1 MKSEWSLSARYFML
15 TLIIAFLV
23 FVGYQI
29 RVLFR
34 PLILAGVIAYVFYP
48 LVVLTQQRFRL
59 TRKAASNI
67 VFFVS
72 LALMILLPILLVP
85 ILVKQTSE
93 IGQDIQQTLSQAQ
106 RYFAVPIYIGGI
118 PIDLAAM
125 IAQYRVSLSN
135 PLSSIS
141 QNPVS
146 LIRNTSRSTLWV
158 LIVFGGTYFF
168 MTEWESV
175 REGLVR
181 IAPEAYRPDIR
192 KLYFQIRQ
200 VWMAYLRGQLT
211 LMIIVAATFIVVWT
225 AIGLPG
231 SLYLGLLAGLLSIV
245 PDIGP
250 IAATALALA
259 VALLEGSYWL
269 PVNNF
274 IFGLIVVGL
283 YVVLIN
289 VEHIWLRPYIL
300 GRSVHLN
307 EVIVFVAIIAAV
319 IFSGILGAFIIV
331 PVLASLVVIWNYL
344 HARMLGLPPFL
355 DEVPA
360 APVPAPEQ
368 SGDSKVESVPARPSV
383 KKKSSK

>member
-1 MKSEWSLSARYFML
+1 MKSEWSLSARYF
-15 TLIIAFLV
+15 TLALVIAFMV

-48 LVVLTQQRFRL
+48 LVVLTQQRFKL
-59 TRKAASNI
+59 NRKAASNI

-72 LALMILLPILLVP
+72 LALMIFLPVLLVP

-118 PIDLAAM
+118 PIDFAAM

-146 LIRNTSRSTLWV
+146 LIRNTSRSTLWI
-158 LIVFGGTYFF
+158 LIIFGGTYFF
-168 MTEWESV
+168 MTEWEGV

-181 IAPEAYRPDIR
+181 IAPEPYRADIR
-192 KLYFQIRQ
+192 KLYSQIRQ

-211 LMIIVAATFIVVWT
+211 LMIIVAVTFIIVWT
-225 AIGLPG
+225 AIGLRG
-231 SLYLGLLAGLLSIV
+231 SLYLGLLAGLFSIV
-245 PDIGP
+245 PDVGP

-300 GRSVHLN
+300 GRSVHIN
-307 EVIVFVAIIAAV
+307 EVIVFVAIIAAI
-319 IFSGILGAFIIV
+319 IFSGILGAFIVV

-344 HARMLGLPPFL
+344 HARMLGLAPFR

-360 APVPAPEQ
+360 APVPDLERGDKSKPEFC
-368 SGDSKVESVPARPSV
+368 ARASIR
-383 KKKSSK
+383 

>member
-1 MKSEWSLSARYFML
+1 MKSEWSLSARYF
-15 TLIIAFLV
+15 TLVLAIVFLV

-29 RVLFR
+29 RGIFR

-48 LVVLTQQRFRL
+48 LVALLQRRFKL
-59 TRKAASNI
+59 TRRTTSNI
-67 VFFVS
+67 VYFVS
-72 LALMILLPILLVP
+72 LALMILLPIILVP

-106 RYFAVPIYIGGI
+106 QYFAVPIYIGGI
-118 PIDLAAM
+118 PIDLAGM
-125 IAQYRVSLSN
+125 IAQYKDSLTN

-141 QNPVS
+141 QDPVT
-146 LIRNTSRSTLWV
+146 LIRNTSRSTLWI
-158 LIVFGGTYFF
+158 LIVFGATYFF
-168 MTEWESV
+168 MTEWENV
-175 REGLVR
+175 REGLVG
-181 IAPEAYRPDIR
+181 IAPEAYRLDIR
-192 KLYFQIRQ
+192 KLYAQIRQ

-211 LMIIVAATFIVVWT
+211 LMIIVAVTFIVVWT

-231 SLYLGLLAGLLSIV
+231 SLYLGLLAGLFSIV

-300 GRSVHLN
+300 GRSVQMN
-307 EVIVFVAIIAAV
+307 EAVIFVAIIAAL
-319 IFSGILGAFIIV
+319 IFSGILGAFIII

-344 HARMLGLPPFL
+344 HARILGLPPFQ

-360 APVPAPEQ
+360 PPVPGAEQ
-368 SGDSKVESVPARPSV
+368 MSDSKAESVPAIKSV